1 MHCFKSRTMQTL
13 IIASLAIAELVRR
26 RVIAAVAVLTAACI
40 ALTAWAFH
48 KLHLYALAHA
58 ATITRGDEA
67 LANSMQVILL
77 AHMFGM
83 VLAIGAA
90 FLAAPAIANE
100 IEGGVALA
108 MLPRPIRRRDVL
120 LGKFMG
126 LSIVTIAFVF
136 LTGSLEFAV
145 VNLYTGYLP
154 PHPVEAMLY
163 LSAGAVVL
171 IALALA
177 GSTRFS
183 PIAVGIVAVALYGIA
198 WIGQVA
204 DGLAAAYNNDA
215 IRTACTII
223 SLIIPSGGMWRG
235 SSYSL
240 EPVALAAASTQLRFN
255 PITVTSPP
263 TSAYLIWT
271 AAWIVIV
278 LIAAVIS
285 FERRDV

>member
-1 MHCFKSRTMQTL
+1 MPIL
-13 IIASLAIAELVRR
+13 IIASLAVRELARR
-26 RVIAAVAVLTAACI
+26 RVIAAVAVLTAGCV
-40 ALTAWAFH
+40 ALTGWAFH
-48 KLHLYALAHA
+48 KLHVYALAHA

-108 MLPRPIRRRDVL
+108 ILPRPIRRRDVV
-120 LGKFMG
+120 LGKFVG
-126 LSIVTIAFVF
+126 LAVVTVSFVF

-145 VNLYTGYLP
+145 VDFYTGYVP

-163 LSAGAVVL
+163 LSAGALVL
-171 IALALA
+171 LALALA

-183 PIAVGIVAVALYGIA
+183 PIAVGIVAVALYGIS

-263 TSAYLIWT
+263 TEAYLVWT
-271 AAWIVIV
+271 AAWIVV
-278 LIAAVIS
+278 MLSVAVTS